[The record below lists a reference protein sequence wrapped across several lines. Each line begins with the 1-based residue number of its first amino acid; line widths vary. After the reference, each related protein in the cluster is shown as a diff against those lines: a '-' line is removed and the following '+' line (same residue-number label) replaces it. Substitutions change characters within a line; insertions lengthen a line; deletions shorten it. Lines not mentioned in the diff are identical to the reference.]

1 MLCNPLRVNIS
12 PILLSLVFKLFIGRK
27 EFRVDTDVKQMAN
40 NELEERIAQ
49 LEEEYT
55 QALKVNA
62 DIHTLSR
69 IWQRIK
75 ELKAE
80 LKLR

>member
-1 MLCNPLRVNIS
+1 MDI
-12 PILLSLVFKLFIGRK
+12 
-27 EFRVDTDVKQMAN
+27 DVKQMAN
-40 NELEERIAQ
+40 NEIEEQIAQ

-62 DIHTLSR
+62 DIHALSR

-80 LKLR
+80 LRLR

>member
-1 MLCNPLRVNIS
+1 M
-12 PILLSLVFKLFIGRK
+12 SLVFKLFIGKKRIG
-27 EFRVDTDVKQMAN
+27 VDTDVKQMAN
-40 NELEERIAQ
+40 NEIEERIAQ

-62 DIHTLSR
+62 DIHALSR
-69 IWQRIK
+69 IWQGIK

>member
-1 MLCNPLRVNIS
+1 MH
-12 PILLSLVFKLFIGRK
+12 
-27 EFRVDTDVKQMAN
+27 TDVKFMAN
-40 NELEERIAQ
+40 NEIEERIAQ

-55 QALKVNA
+55 QALKMNA
-62 DIHTLSR
+62 DIHSLSR

>member
-1 MLCNPLRVNIS
+1 M
-12 PILLSLVFKLFIGRK
+12 SLVFKLFIGMKRIS
-27 EFRVDTDVKQMAN
+27 VDIDVKQMAN
-40 NELEERIAQ
+40 NEIEERIAQ

-62 DIHTLSR
+62 DIHALSR
-69 IWQRIK
+69 IWQGIK

>member
-1 MLCNPLRVNIS
+1 MN
-12 PILLSLVFKLFIGRK
+12 
-27 EFRVDTDVKQMAN
+27 TDEKQMAN
-40 NELEERIAQ
+40 NEIEERISQ

-55 QALKVNA
+55 QALKENA
-62 DIHTLSR
+62 DIHALSS

-75 ELKAE
+75 VLKAE